1 MPVDS
6 ELAMLLED
14 RRLSDLD
21 LLSPHW
27 AGLDCLIFGEW
38 DLADSY
44 GKIVSAVKFW
54 CAEGLGQP

>member
-44 GKIVSAVKFW
+44 GKIVSAVKF
-54 CAEGLGQP
+54 